1 MGMEGM
7 SQHSE
12 NTMMKTEASCS
23 RCGGADASDPGK
35 GLSLVTIP
43 YDGGQGAG
51 RILVY
56 CRSCWT
62 DMAEHVAEVIPL
74 EMVSPG
80 VLLDL
85 YRTGKTTS
93 DPFTACELLFGR
105 AEPEL
110 VREAQVLISQS
121 GR

>member
-12 NTMMKTEASCS
+12 NTMMKTEATCS

>member
-7 SQHSE
+7 SQPAE
-12 NTMMKTEASCS
+12 GTMMKTEATCS
-23 RCGGADASDPGK
+23 RCGGADVSARGK

-43 YDGGQGAG
+43 YDGGQGPG

-56 CRSCWT
+56 CRDCWT
-62 DMAEHVAEVIPL
+62 EMAGHVAEVIPL

>member
-7 SQHSE
+7 SQPAE
-12 NTMMKTEASCS
+12 DTMMKTEATCS
-23 RCGGADASDPGK
+23 RCGGADVSAAGK

-62 DMAEHVAEVIPL
+62 DMAELVAEVIPL
-74 EMVSPG
+74 EMVS
-80 VLLDL
+80 LLVVGL
-85 YRTGKTTS
+85 PSLQQALKS
-93 DPFTACELLFGR
+93 HCFMQKN
-105 AEPEL
+105 
-110 VREAQVLISQS
+110 VRFQ
-121 GR
+121 R

>member
-7 SQHSE
+7 SQPTE
-12 NTMMKTEASCS
+12 NTMMKTEACCS
-23 RCGGADASDPGK
+23 RCGCADVSAAGK

-43 YDGGQGAG
+43 YDGGQGPG

-56 CRSCWT
+56 CRDCWAG
-62 DMAEHVAEVIPL
+62 MAEQVAEVIPL

-93 DPFTACELLFGR
+93 DPFTACELLFGCVK
-105 AEPEL
+105 PEL
-110 VREAQVLISQS
+110 VREAQVLISRN

>member
-1 MGMEGM
+1 MPHIQEKRKLQVM
-7 SQHSE
+7 
-12 NTMMKTEASCS
+12 ASCS
-23 RCGGADASDPGK
+23 RCGMAGDKERTHSK

-43 YDGGQGAG
+43 YEEGQGAG

-62 DMAEHVAEVIPL
+62 EMAEHVAEVIPL